1 MVIQM
6 IHNDNEK
13 ENLVISDLNLH
24 DRNKM
29 INNFSVIV
37 GYAVKI

>member
-1 MVIQM
+1 M

-13 ENLVISDLNLH
+13 ENIVISDLNLH

>member
-13 ENLVISDLNLH
+13 ENIVISDLNLH